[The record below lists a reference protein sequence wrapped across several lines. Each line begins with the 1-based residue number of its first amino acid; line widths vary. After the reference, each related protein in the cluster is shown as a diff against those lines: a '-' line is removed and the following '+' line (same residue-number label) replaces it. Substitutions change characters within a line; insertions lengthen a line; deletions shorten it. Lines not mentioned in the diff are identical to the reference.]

1 MPGVS
6 DRTLV
11 VFVKEPNPGAVKTRL
26 AASIGP
32 ADAAALYRVLV
43 ETVLDATTPG
53 RGEYERL
60 VFFDPPEAG
69 ERMRSWLPSGRLRR
83 QGRGDLGAR
92 MADAFA
98 RAFARGASRVV
109 LVGSDAPGLARGDVR
124 DAFSA
129 LGAHDA
135 VLGPSEDGGYYLVGL
150 KAPRPALFEGM
161 AWSTP
166 SVRERT
172 LERAASAG
180 LSVALLRPLRDVDTL
195 VDLRAEWERLVA
207 PLARRPELRQR
218 LADAVK
224 MGHTPSAGSS
234 R

>member
-1 MPGVS
+1 
-6 DRTLV
+6 
-11 VFVKEPNPGAVKTRL
+11 
-26 AASIGP
+26 
-32 ADAAALYRVLV
+32 
-43 ETVLDATTPG
+43 
-53 RGEYERL
+53 
-60 VFFDPPEAG
+60 
-69 ERMRSWLPSGRLRR
+69 
-83 QGRGDLGAR
+83 
-92 MADAFA
+92 
-98 RAFARGASRVV
+98 
-109 LVGSDAPGLARGDVR
+109 
-124 DAFSA
+124 
-129 LGAHDA
+129 
-135 VLGPSEDGGYYLVGL
+135 
-150 KAPRPALFEGM
+150 M

-195 VDLRAEWERLVA
+195 VDLRAEWERLEA